1 MLPDNFSIGIENHET
16 GAASSLV
23 QTSDVCHIVKT
34 TKDLSKYSRIGS
46 SPYMFTSKLNPQQRE
61 QALASLASEE
71 FDILIIGGGVNG
83 VGAALDA
90 VTRGLKVALVEAHD
104 FAAGTSSRSSKLIH
118 GGLRY
123 LEQYDFKLVREA
135 LHERE
140 LMVSTQCPHLVK
152 PVSFLYPLTEKVKE
166 RTYVGA
172 GLALYDALRGFK
184 RALPSHKHLT
194 GKTIASISPSLR
206 QDIITG
212 AIRYFDAQVDDA
224 RHTMMIAR
232 TAARHGAVMATGV
245 RVDDL
250 TRSGKK
256 VTGVVAIDQATNKKF
271 TIAAKATIMC
281 AGVWSDELH
290 EKFGLTAGYSVAMS
304 KGVHI
309 VVPGDAIQSKDG
321 IILKTPVSVL
331 FLIPWGDKWIVGTT
345 DTPYEGD
352 RSKPLATQ
360 EDVQY
365 ILDQANRVLEPKLK
379 AEDIIG
385 VFAGLRPLVA
395 NKTGS
400 ATTKLSREHTVDR
413 PAPGFVSM
421 AGGKYTT
428 YRVMAKD
435 AVDLAVLDLRRLVS
449 DSVTDK
455 LPLIGADGYFAL
467 KQQVSKIAEDTQM
480 SEATITHLLDRYG
493 SLIEEILELIA
504 EDSSLAER
512 IIPELPYLKAE
523 ILHAATHE
531 GALSVEDVLLR
542 RTRISFEAVDGGA
555 DAAKEV
561 AKIIGEPL
569 GWGAKERNASV
580 SAFLEVIEREEE
592 ALVELV
598 NS

>member
-1 MLPDNFSIGIENHET
+1 
-16 GAASSLV
+16 
-23 QTSDVCHIVKT
+23 
-34 TKDLSKYSRIGS
+34 
-46 SPYMFTSKLNPQQRE
+46 MFTSQLNPQQRAA
-61 QALASLASEE
+61 ALTSLATEE

-83 VGAALDA
+83 AGAALDA
-90 VTRGLKVALVEAHD
+90 VTRGLKVALVESHD

-135 LHERE
+135 LRERE

-172 GLALYDALRGFK
+172 GLALYDALRGMK

-194 GKTIASISPSLR
+194 GKTIAAISPSLR

-245 RVDDL
+245 RVEDL
-250 TRSGKK
+250 IRNGKR
-256 VTGVVAIDQATNKKF
+256 VTGVVAVDTATKEKI
-271 TIAAKATIMC
+271 TISARATIMC

-290 EKFGLTAGYSVAMS
+290 AKFELTPGYTVAMS

-309 VVPGDAIQSKDG
+309 VLPGDAIKSQDG

-345 DTPYEGD
+345 DTPYDGD
-352 RSKPLATQ
+352 RANPRATQ

-365 ILDQANRVLEPKLK
+365 ILDQANRVLEPQIK
-379 AEDIIG
+379 ADDILG

-395 NKTGS
+395 NRTGS

-413 PAPGFVSM
+413 PAPGFVSI

-435 AVDLAVLDLRRLVS
+435 AVDLAVLDLRRLVNE
-449 DSVTDK
+449 SVTDK

-467 KQQVSKIAEDTQM
+467 VQQTSKISEKYSI
-480 SEATITHLLDRYG
+480 SEATVTHLLDRYG
-493 SLIEEILELIA
+493 SLIEEILEIIDA
-504 EDSSLAER
+504 DSSMAQRL
-512 IIPELPYLKAE
+512 IPELPYIKAE
-523 ILHAATHE
+523 ILHAVTHE

-542 RTRISFEAVDGGA
+542 RTRISFEAFDGGVDVAA
-555 DAAKEV
+555 DV
-561 AKIIGEPL
+561 AKIIGAQL
-569 GWGAKERNASV
+569 GWGAKERSASV
-580 SAFLEVIEREEE
+580 DSFIELMEKEEE

>member
-1 MLPDNFSIGIENHET
+1 
-16 GAASSLV
+16 
-23 QTSDVCHIVKT
+23 
-34 TKDLSKYSRIGS
+34 
-46 SPYMFTSKLNPQQRE
+46 MFTSRLNPQQRE
-61 QALASLASEE
+61 SALHTLATEK

-90 VTRGLKVALVEAHD
+90 VTRGLKVALVEADD
-104 FAAGTSSRSSKLIH
+104 FASGTSSRSSKLIH

-135 LHERE
+135 LRERE
-140 LMVSTQCPHLVK
+140 LMVSTQCPHLVR

-172 GLALYDALRGFK
+172 GLALYDALRGTK

-194 GKTIASISPSLR
+194 GKTLAQISPSLR
-206 QDIITG
+206 QDIISG

-250 TRSGKK
+250 IRNGKK
-256 VTGVVAIDQATNKKF
+256 VVGAVAVDTATDKK
-271 TIAAKATIMC
+271 IEISAKATIMC
-281 AGVWSDELH
+281 AGVWSDQLH
-290 EKFGLTAGYSVAMS
+290 QKFGLTAGYSVAMS

-309 VVPGDAIQSKDG
+309 VVPGDAIHSKDG
-321 IILKTPVSVL
+321 IILKTAVSVL

-345 DTPYEGD
+345 DTPYDGD
-352 RSKPLATQ
+352 RSKPLATK

-365 ILDQANRVLEPKLK
+365 ILDQANRVLEPQLK
-379 AEDIIG
+379 AEDILG

-395 NKTGS
+395 NKTGA

-413 PAPGFVSM
+413 PAPGFVSI

-428 YRVMAKD
+428 YRIMAKD

-449 DSVTDK
+449 DSVTEK

-467 KQQVSKIAEDTQM
+467 VQQKSKIAEKYLIP
-480 SEATITHLLDRYG
+480 EATVTHLLDRYG
-493 SLIEEILELIA
+493 SLIEEILEIIDENSEMSERLIP
-504 EDSSLAER
+504 D
-512 IIPELPYLKAE
+512 LPYLKAE
-523 ILHAATHE
+523 IVHAVTHE

-542 RTRISFEAVDGGA
+542 RTRISFEDFYSGTEVAE
-555 DAAKEV
+555 EV
-561 AKIIGEPL
+561 AKLIGNVL

-580 SAFLEVIEREEE
+580 KAFLAVVEKEEE
-592 ALVELV
+592 ALNELV

>member
-1 MLPDNFSIGIENHET
+1 
-16 GAASSLV
+16 
-23 QTSDVCHIVKT
+23 
-34 TKDLSKYSRIGS
+34 
-46 SPYMFTSKLNPQQRE
+46 MFTSQLNPQQRSA
-61 QALASLASEE
+61 ALKSLATEE

-104 FAAGTSSRSSKLIH
+104 FASGTSSRSSKLIH

-135 LHERE
+135 LRERE

-172 GLALYDALRGFK
+172 GLALYDALRGMK

-194 GKTIASISPSLR
+194 GKTIAQISPSLR

-245 RVDDL
+245 RVEDL
-250 TRSGKK
+250 IRNGKK
-256 VTGVVAIDQATNKKF
+256 IVGAIAVDNATNKK
-271 TIAAKATIMC
+271 IKISAKATIMC

-290 EKFGLTAGYSVAMS
+290 AQFGLTPGYSVAMS

-309 VVPGDAIQSKDG
+309 VVPGDAISSKDG

-365 ILDQANRVLEPKLK
+365 ILDQANRVLDPQLK
-379 AEDIIG
+379 AEDILG

-413 PAPGFVSM
+413 PATGFVSM

-435 AVDLAVLDLRRLVS
+435 AVDLAVLDLRRIVS
-449 DSVTDK
+449 ESVTDK

-467 KQQVSKIAEDTQM
+467 VQQVARISETYSI
-480 SEATITHLLDRYG
+480 SEATVTHLLNRYG
-493 SLIEEILELIA
+493 SLIEEILEIID
-504 EDSSLAER
+504 EDSSMAER
-512 IIPELPYLKAE
+512 LIPDLPYIKAE
-523 ILHAATHE
+523 ILHAVTHE
-531 GALSVEDVLLR
+531 GAQSVEDVLLR
-542 RTRISFEAVDGGA
+542 RTRIAFEDFYSGT
-555 DAAKEV
+555 EV
-561 AKIIGEPL
+561 AEEVARIIGGEL
-569 GWGAKERNASV
+569 GWSAKERAASV
-580 SAFLEVIEREEE
+580 KKYEAIADQEEE
-592 ALVELV
+592 ALNELV

>member
-1 MLPDNFSIGIENHET
+1 
-16 GAASSLV
+16 
-23 QTSDVCHIVKT
+23 
-34 TKDLSKYSRIGS
+34 
-46 SPYMFTSKLNPQQRE
+46 MFTSQLNPQQRAA
-61 QALASLASEE
+61 ALTSLATEE

-90 VTRGLKVALVEAHD
+90 VTRGLKVALVESQD

-135 LHERE
+135 LRERE

-172 GLALYDALRGFK
+172 GLALYDALRGMK

-194 GKTIASISPSLR
+194 GKTIAQISPSLR

-232 TAARHGAVMATGV
+232 TAARHGAVLATGV
-245 RVDDL
+245 RVEDL
-250 TRSGKK
+250 IRSGKRI
-256 VTGVVAIDQATNKKF
+256 TGVVAVDQATNKKI
-271 TIAAKATIMC
+271 TISAKATIMC

-290 EKFGLTAGYSVAMS
+290 AMFDLTPGYTVAMS

-309 VVPGDAIQSKDG
+309 VLPGDAIKSKDG

-345 DTPYEGD
+345 DTPYDGD
-352 RSKPLATQ
+352 RTSPRATQ

-365 ILDQANRVLEPKLK
+365 ILDQANRVLEPQIK
-379 AEDIIG
+379 ADDILG

-413 PAPGFVSM
+413 PTPGFVSI

-435 AVDLAVLDLRRLVS
+435 AVDLAVLDLRRLVNE
-449 DSVTDK
+449 SVTDK

-467 KQQVSKIAEDTQM
+467 VQQIPKIAESYSI
-480 SEATITHLLDRYG
+480 SEATVRHLLDRYG
-493 SLIEEILELIA
+493 SLIEEILEIIDA
-504 EDSSLAER
+504 DPSMSER
-512 IIPELPYLKAE
+512 LIPELPYLKAE
-523 ILHAATHE
+523 ILHAVTHE

-542 RTRISFEAVDGGA
+542 RTRISFEAFDGGA
-555 DAAKEV
+555 DVAADV
-561 AKIIGEPL
+561 AKIIGTEL
-569 GWGAKERNASV
+569 GWGAKERSASV
-580 SAFLEVIEREEE
+580 NSFAELMEKEEE
-592 ALVELV
+592 ALVELI

>member
-1 MLPDNFSIGIENHET
+1 MYAICLRLLKSHENSQEHLGIGT
-16 GAASSLV
+16 RA
-23 QTSDVCHIVKT
+23 T
-34 TKDLSKYSRIGS
+34 
-46 SPYMFTSKLNPQQRE
+46 MFTSQLNPQQRAA
-61 QALASLASEE
+61 ALKSLATEE

-104 FAAGTSSRSSKLIH
+104 FASGTSSRSSKLIH

-135 LHERE
+135 LRERE

-172 GLALYDALRGFK
+172 GLALYDALRGMK

-194 GKTIASISPSLR
+194 GKTIAQISPSLR

-232 TAARHGAVMATGV
+232 TAARHGAIMATGV
-245 RVDDL
+245 RVEDL
-250 TRSGKK
+250 IRNGKK
-256 VTGVVAIDQATNKKF
+256 VVGAVAVDSATNKK
-271 TIAAKATIMC
+271 IKISAKATIMC

-309 VVPGDAIQSKDG
+309 VVPGDAIHSKDG

-345 DTPYEGD
+345 DTPYDGD

-365 ILDQANRVLEPKLK
+365 ILDQANRVLEPQLK
-379 AEDIIG
+379 AEDILG

-413 PAPGFVSM
+413 PVPGFVSM

-467 KQQVSKIAEDTQM
+467 VQQRAKIAETYSI
-480 SEATITHLLDRYG
+480 SEATVTHLLDRYG
-493 SLIEEILELIA
+493 SLIEEILEIISANPAMAQRLIP
-504 EDSSLAER
+504 D
-512 IIPELPYLKAE
+512 LPYIKAE
-523 ILHAATHE
+523 ILHAVTHE

-542 RTRISFEAVDGGA
+542 RTRISFEDFYSGSE
-555 DAAKEV
+555 AAPEV
-561 AKIIGEPL
+561 AKIIGDEL
-569 GWGAKERNASV
+569 AWGAKERNASV
-580 SAFLEVIEREEE
+580 KSFLAVVDQEEE
-592 ALVELV
+592 ALNELV